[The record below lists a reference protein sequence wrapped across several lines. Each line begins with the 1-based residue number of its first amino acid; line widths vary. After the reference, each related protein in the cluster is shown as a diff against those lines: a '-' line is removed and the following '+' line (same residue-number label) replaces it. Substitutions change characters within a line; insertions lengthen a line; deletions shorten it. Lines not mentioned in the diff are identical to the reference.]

1 MNDDFDFFPT
11 SLRNLRRTSII
22 PLDNSFLDTPD
33 TIIAR
38 SHPLLELASLN
49 IEARRDYKL
58 AKTHERHAHKQIM
71 EGLYNDGIQ
80 IGGGVAETYL
90 SRLDSTQ
97 TARIKQIK
105 VEPYVRSFTG
115 RGRGMVITFRR

>member
-1 MNDDFDFFPT
+1 MDDV
-11 SLRNLRRTSII
+11 LRRIMGEVDDTIRFQQITTPFS
-22 PLDNSFLDTPD
+22 LDTPE

-38 SHPLLELASLN
+38 RHPLLELASLN
-49 IEARRDYKL
+49 LEARRN
-58 AKTHERHAHKQIM
+58 HKQTM
-71 EGLYNDGIQ
+71 EGLYNEGIA